1 MSRFDVIFLVR
12 DVRDEELDKMICHH
26 VMGVHINN
34 SRGGMSASTSQ
45 GPIGFGLNSSSTDG
59 GLMEEQAREQ
69 TMNANA
75 SPEAIAD
82 NAMQVATTGIGEL
95 DVPTMKKYIQYCKSK
110 CSPRLSEEAGEILA
124 SSYVKI
130 RDDVRKRAM
139 EHAANNRNEEEDG
152 EQAVIP
158 ITVRQLE
165 ALIRLSE
172 SLSKMRLE
180 DEVQGQDIAEALRLF
195 KVSTMAANSAGST
208 GDGGAGG
215 GSTGRE
221 GKNDLVGNGT
231 GRMRTVMP
239 SREEMVR
246 TETFLRSRLAIGT
259 TVNKQRIIEEAASQG
274 YDATVVTRDRKS
286 VV

>member
-1 MSRFDVIFLVR
+1 
-12 DVRDEELDKMICHH
+12 
-26 VMGVHINN
+26 
-34 SRGGMSASTSQ
+34 
-45 GPIGFGLNSSSTDG
+45 
-59 GLMEEQAREQ
+59 
-69 TMNANA
+69 MNANA

-139 EHAANNRNEEEDG
+139 EQAANNRNEEEDG

-221 GKNDLVGNGT
+221 QGKNDAVGNGNGT

-274 YDATVVTRDRKS
+274 YDATVVTRAIAIMTSRAELQERNQGRLFKRIR
-286 VV
+286 